1 MRYIV
6 LGASAA
12 GINGA
17 KELRKCNPDAEILM
31 IAKDQ
36 QVYSRCILHHY
47 VSGNRDEEGICFV
60 EKDFFTRYRIDFIRG
75 TACVSLDGEKKTV
88 TLEDGQEM
96 TFDKLLIA
104 TGASSFLPP
113 IEGLDE
119 NLNQAGDVFGFR
131 NLADAKKIKELAAQ
145 KKHIVVLGGG
155 LVGVDVL
162 AGLLHMGKQPVL
174 VELAGHLLSKQLDKR
189 AAATYEEAFTRK
201 GAAFLFGKGLQR
213 VVSDAQGALQEVVL
227 QDGTTLPCDM
237 LIVTIGVKAN
247 IEFLKNS
254 KIETDRQGLVID
266 VHGQTSHPDIYG
278 AGDVTGRSPIWPNA
292 VKEGI
297 IAARAM
303 SGRESEMK
311 DFFASKATM
320 NFEGIPSMSLG
331 LPDAA
336 DDSFRTEIW
345 EEGKSYKKIIEKEGK
360 IYGAI
365 LQGDLSYAGILTQLI
380 SHKIDVSRVKKP
392 IFSIDYSDF
401 FHLKD
406 NFEFYYEGEE

>member
-12 GINGA
+12 GVNAA
-17 KELRKCNPDAEILM
+17 KELRKLNPDAEILM
-31 IAKDQ
+31 VAKDE

-60 EKDFFTRYRIDFIRG
+60 EKDFFSKYGIDFIKG
-75 TACVSLDGEKKTV
+75 TACVSLDEEKKSI
-88 TLEDGQEM
+88 TLADGQEK

-113 IEGLDE
+113 VEGLE
-119 NLNQAGDVFGFR
+119 QAKDVFGFR
-131 NLADAKKIKELAAQ
+131 NLEDARKIKALAVQ
-145 KKHIVVLGGG
+145 KKHIVILGGG

-162 AGLLHMGKQPVL
+162 AGLLHMGKKPVL

-189 AAATYEEAFTRK
+189 AAGTYEEAFIRK
-201 GAAFLFGKGLQR
+201 GAAFLFGKGMQK
-213 VVSDAQGALQEVVL
+213 VVSDAQGALQEVIL
-227 QDGTTLPCDM
+227 QDGTKIPCDM

-247 IEFLKNS
+247 IDFLRNS
-254 KIETDRQGLVID
+254 DIETDRQGLVID
-266 VHGQTSHPDIYG
+266 IHGQTSHPDIYG

-303 SGRESEMK
+303 SGRESGMK
-311 DFFASKATM
+311 DFFASKSTM

-331 LPDAA
+331 LTDAP
-336 DDSFRTEIW
+336 DDSYRTEIL

-360 IYGAI
+360 IHGAI

-392 IFSIDYSDF
+392 IFAIDYSDF

-406 NFEFYYEGEE
+406 NFEFYYEGDE